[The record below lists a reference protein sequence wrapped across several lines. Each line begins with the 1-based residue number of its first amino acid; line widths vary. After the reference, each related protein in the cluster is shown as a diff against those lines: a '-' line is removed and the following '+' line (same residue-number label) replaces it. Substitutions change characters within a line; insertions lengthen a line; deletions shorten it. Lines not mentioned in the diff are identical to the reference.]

1 MIDKSF
7 VDTNVLI
14 YAYNLDAGS
23 KHTVAENILRELW
36 LNANGAISTQVL
48 QEFYVNVTKKIRK
61 PLKPLE
67 ARVII
72 SRYVVWHVE
81 EITLESII
89 SASELQERRQ
99 LSFWDSL
106 IVVAASKSTAKIL
119 LSEDPNH
126 GQIIEGVKVI
136 NPFQ

>member
-1 MIDKSF
+1 MSGKSF

-14 YAYNLDAGS
+14 YAYDLDAGK
-23 KHTVAENILRELW
+23 KHTIAANILRELW
-36 LNANGAISTQVL
+36 LNDHGAISTQVL
-48 QEFYVNVTKKIRK
+48 QEFYVNVTKKIPK
-61 PLKPLE
+61 PLSPLE

-72 SRYVVWHVE
+72 SRYHVWHVE
-81 EITLESII
+81 ENTLDSILR
-89 SASELQERRQ
+89 ASEIQERRQ

-106 IVVAASKSTAKIL
+106 IVAAASKASANVL
-119 LSEDPNH
+119 LSEDLNH

>member
-1 MIDKSF
+1 MIDKSS

-14 YAYNLDAGS
+14 YAYNLDAGR
-23 KHTVAENILRELW
+23 KHTVAANILRELW

-48 QEFYVNVTKKIRK
+48 QEFYVNVTKKIPK

-89 SASELQERRQ
+89 RASELQERYQ

-119 LSEDPNH
+119 LSEDLNH